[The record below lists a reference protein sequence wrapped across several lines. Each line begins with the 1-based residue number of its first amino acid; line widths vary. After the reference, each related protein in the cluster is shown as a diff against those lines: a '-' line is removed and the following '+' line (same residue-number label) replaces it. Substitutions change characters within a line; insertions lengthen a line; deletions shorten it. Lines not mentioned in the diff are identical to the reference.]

1 MLKNVLTLKAR
12 KKMTGVL
19 SVLDIFCLCEYVSHA
34 VGYYK
39 RGNPFAGSIIK
50 VVEAARV
57 L

>member
-1 MLKNVLTLKAR
+1 
-12 KKMTGVL
+12 MTGVL